1 MKQEDLSMNDKI
13 KRIIESHLKEK
24 KGSNYVKPLLTD
36 SESLP
41 YYHDQEQTYTDLTQM
56 QTTHGPSTQQEK
68 NEKMYVLPG
77 EDTYNPDW
85 GDGNFLSP
93 DVNQPQRDFNKTP
106 NTPENLYDP
115 AIDGDGVNQ
124 LSVNSF
130 FMEGMDDLNNRTSS
144 AIDGFLSDNTQN
156 IIKVSSDMDLTDFMK
171 VSDDTLIHKSN
182 KDIWKMMKDKSGT
195 VFIKRM
201 MEEDFLKEE
210 K

>member
-1 MKQEDLSMNDKI
+1 MKDKI

-68 NEKMYVLPG
+68 NEKRYVLPG

-106 NTPENLYDP
+106 NTPETLYDP

-124 LSVNSF
+124 LSVNSYLT
-130 FMEGMDDLNNRTSS
+130 EGIDDLNSRTSS
-144 AIDGFLSDNTQN
+144 AIDGFLSDNKQN
-156 IIKVSSDMDLTDFMK
+156 IIKISSNMDLSDFMK

-182 KDIWKMMKDKSGT
+182 KDIWKVMKDKSGG